1 MSEKEIMSDFPLFPN
16 QIKVFRFL
24 KSFYKRKKY
33 MPTYEEI
40 RVGTKINS
48 RSQIQ
53 KFLDG
58 LAKKGYIERKV
69 NAPRQ
74 IRILKDI

>member
-1 MSEKEIMSDFPLFPN
+1 MTEKEIMSDFPLSPQ
-16 QIKVFRFL
+16 QIKLFRFL

-40 RVGTKINS
+40 RVGIKINS
-48 RSQIQ
+48 RSQI
-53 KFLDG
+53 KRVLDK
-58 LAKKGYIERKV
+58 LDEKGFIERKV
-69 NAPRQ
+69 NASRQ